1 MAFNEHF
8 ITRIQQMVDDTSA
21 STNTGTGA
29 YSSALSEPFNVPHFT
44 FSPVNS
50 SVVCNLLNHL
60 DVRKTAGC
68 HARALYITVK
78 TKLWF

>member
-21 STNTGTGA
+21 STSTGTGA
-29 YSSALSEPFNVPHFT
+29 YFSALSEPFNVPHFT

-50 SVVCNLLNHL
+50 SVVCNLLNRL
-60 DVRKTAGC
+60 DIRKAAGC
-68 HARALYITVK
+68 DVEPYG
-78 TKLWF
+78 